1 MVRGTNLAPTI
12 QMSVTFCDFARD
24 ISSIFFST
32 NQQIAV
38 RRGKCIGFTPQG
50 GRGGSGVAPGNSSS
64 GCAARL
70 SHFPHLFS
78 DQTSKLHTRFH
89 TWPLGRGYV
98 IIT

>member
-1 MVRGTNLAPTI
+1 MVRGTNLATTI
-12 QMSVTFCDFARD
+12 QMSVIFCDFARD
-24 ISSIFFST
+24 ISSIFFNKSLEDLE
-32 NQQIAV
+32 NV
-38 RRGKCIGFTPQG
+38 LVLHPKG
-50 GRGGSGVAPGNSSS
+50 GGGEVGLLPGDSSS

-78 DQTSKLHTRFH
+78 DQTSKIHTRFH